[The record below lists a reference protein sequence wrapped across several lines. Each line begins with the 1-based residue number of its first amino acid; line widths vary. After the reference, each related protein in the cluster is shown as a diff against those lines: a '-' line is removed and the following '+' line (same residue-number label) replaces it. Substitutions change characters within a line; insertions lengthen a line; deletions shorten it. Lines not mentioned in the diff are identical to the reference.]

1 MLGWLVAFTAAA
13 TVVARSE
20 DEFDAR
26 EVVRGSETLEVEA
39 LLAERFGSPF
49 ARSALL
55 VISDLPSPLSASGA
69 AALRAII
76 DSVERIPG
84 VGGTLSFLE
93 TRDPIFVGAGGRGS
107 IVLVGLAPENG
118 RLDAMVPRLRAT
130 TESLAHSLRRE
141 FPGVA
146 LRWTGETPI
155 SFDLRRMSAEQVNVA
170 QQRLAPVTLAL
181 LLVAFGSLAGALLPL
196 IVGAVAITITL
207 GLAVLGHRIWPLS
220 VLLQNTVT
228 TIGFGIGI
236 HYSLLTVSRFRE
248 ALATGATATAA
259 ARSAA
264 ELARPA
270 IARSGA
276 VVGIGFGALLLF
288 PLNELASVGL
298 GGILVVVIS
307 LLIATTLLPAILSW
321 LGARVDAGRLP
332 LPRRRIAAASATIGA
347 RAGAT
352 TGATTGATIRATTGT
367 GKDARV
373 SEGGWTRWG
382 RLVARRPWVTLIV
395 AASPLVLLSL
405 PALRLSTALPQ
416 GDWLPERMESAIAL
430 QEMTQMERGGFVN
443 RLHLIVEMP
452 VGVNLLDPAGWAA
465 MHRLTTALAD
475 DPRVTRAQSITSIL
489 PFPIPPLQLL
499 SIVPAD
505 VRRSLISSDGGA
517 GVIEVVP
524 RDSLELNTL
533 SELVRELRGWDI
545 GGITGVP
552 GASVLVGGRPAA
564 NADYADAISTRVG
577 RVATLLLGMTF
588 VTLALAFRSVLL
600 PVQIIALNLLSASAA
615 FGAVVLVF
623 QDGHG
628 AALLGLSGPL
638 GGVSPAVPVPVFS
651 LFFALSMV
659 SAVFLISRVAEAR
672 EAMGESDAIVHGLAM
687 TGRVI
692 TSAAAIMI
700 AAFAAFIL
708 GDFVT
713 TKIFGFALASALLVD
728 ATIVRL
734 AIAPALL
741 HLAGR
746 WNWWPGRRSS

>member
-1 MLGWLVAFTAAA
+1 MLAARLEA
-13 TVVARSE
+13 E
-20 DEFDAR
+20 LDAR
-26 EVVRGSETLEVEA
+26 AVVRGSETLQVEA
-39 LLAERFGSPF
+39 LLAERFDSPF

-55 VISDLPSPLSASGA
+55 VISALPSPLSTPGA

-84 VGGTLSFLE
+84 VSGTLSFLE

-107 IVLVGLAPENG
+107 IVLVGLAPEDG
-118 RLDAMVPRLRAT
+118 RLDAMVPRLRVT
-130 TESLAHSLRRE
+130 TDSLARSLRRE
-141 FPGVA
+141 FPDVA

-155 SFDLRRMSAEQVNVA
+155 NFDLRRTSAEEVTVA
-170 QQRLAPVTLAL
+170 QRRMAPVTLAL
-181 LLVAFGSLAGALLPL
+181 LLIAFGSLTGALLPL
-196 IVGAVAITITL
+196 IAGAAAITITL
-207 GLAVLGHRIWPLS
+207 GLAVLGHRAWPLS

-228 TIGFGIGI
+228 MIGLGIGI
-236 HYSLLTVSRFRE
+236 NYSLLTVSRFRE
-248 ALATGATATAA
+248 ALAAGAAATAA

-264 ELARPA
+264 EHAGTA

-288 PLNELASVGL
+288 PLNELESTGI

-307 LLIATTLLPAILSW
+307 VLIATTLLPAILSW
-321 LGARVDAGRLP
+321 LGAGVDAGRLP
-332 LPRRRIAAASATIGA
+332 LMRRPSATASATTGPATGTGNGA
-347 RAGAT
+347 RA
-352 TGATTGATIRATTGT
+352 RE
-367 GKDARV
+367 D
-373 SEGGWTRWG
+373 GWTRWG
-382 RLVARRPWVTLIV
+382 RLVARRPWITLIV

-405 PALRLSTALPQ
+405 PALRLSTTLPP
-416 GDWLPERMESAIAL
+416 GDWLPERMESALAL
-430 QEMTQMERGGFVN
+430 QEMSQMERAGFVN
-443 RLHLIVEMP
+443 TLHLIVEMP
-452 VGVNLLDPAGWAA
+452 EGVNLLDPAGWAA
-465 MHRLTTALAD
+465 MQRLTTALAD

-524 RDSLELNTL
+524 RDSLEPNAL
-533 SELVRELRGWDI
+533 SALVRELRAWDI

-552 GASVLVGGRPAA
+552 DASVLVGGRPAA
-564 NADYADAISTRVG
+564 NADYTDAIATRIG
-577 RVATLLLGMTF
+577 RVAALVLGMTF
-588 VTLALAFRSVLL
+588 VTLAIAFRSVLI
-600 PVQIIALNLLSASAA
+600 PVQTIALNLLSVSAA

-623 QDGHG
+623 QDGHSP
-628 AALLGLSGPL
+628 ALLGLSGPL
-638 GGVSPAVPVPVFS
+638 GGVFPDVPILVFS
-651 LFFALSMV
+651 IFFSLSIV
-659 SAVFLISRVAEAR
+659 YDVFLISPVAEAR
-672 EAMGESDAIVHGLAM
+672 QSMGESDAIVHGLAT

-700 AAFAAFIL
+700 AVFAAFML
-708 GDFVT
+708 SDFVM
-713 TKIFGFALASALLVD
+713 TKILGFALATALLVD
-728 ATIVRL
+728 ATLVRL